1 MGRYTGNVVTET
13 NAFVSQ
19 ESNTVDPNS
28 DKNPLLDNSDPTE
41 GAEPDREHGDDFQ
54 VAGEDL
60 VEKKNVT
67 ENDVFQDGEVLNKI
81 NEIDNIAKEGQE
93 NADAVEALAAVS
105 CEMHAIL
112 ADRGHLTAG
121 EAMVLRGLVASV
133 ESAIPELATVET
145 AMPSMEDFKLPGLEY
160 SNANVSM
167 ESISE
172 KINLALNKVE
182 TNMVRLFKNGIGLA
196 NSMTPLID
204 AQISRCAT
212 VKGSLNGAR
221 RDDGQKEVSGGFV
234 KNLSV
239 DGATPDAN
247 TVIKVAKYLEQC
259 NGEIMSPRAM
269 EEAKQLINQLQQT
282 VRNGVDGDVIKSPSI
297 LLRTLIVLTAAG
309 YAGIK
314 GAKAGFAAGA
324 VTGNPGVAVVAGAA
338 GAVAGGWTTTI
349 AGVLIAKNN
358 MDKIVNKQIK
368 IDGSVAPELFKLYP
382 SIAKVNFA
390 AAPQLEGRHS
400 LPLFGN
406 RVINVT
412 QYAKEIDITA
422 YQRVVPSIE
431 LAKGGKK
438 AEGKTMQSL
447 NPSQQ
452 AEVLASAERL
462 LITARNFYKDYATRN
477 RQAMEVSQKT
487 AKLIADVNKNTS
499 SITQRAVQNAF
510 LSTMNWYSKMFWSGI
525 FADQH
530 KLANYTRTSAKALID
545 LVVASSAGA
554 QGGEETASTEAFA
567 DFL

>member
-121 EAMVLRGLVASV
+121 EAMVLRGFVASV

-239 DGATPDAN
+239 DGAAPDAN

-324 VTGNPGVAVVAGAA
+324 ELQYQASDNLGVAVGALYSVQGFKGKDIEIDTPIVDGTIQNDYKWNPGYINVPITLNYYPVAGLALKA
-338 GAVAGGWTTTI
+338 GLQPGF
-349 AGVLIAKNN
+349 L
-358 MDKIVNKQIK
+358 VNKDDMDDAK
-368 IDGSVAPELFKLYP
+368 TVDL
-382 SIAKVNFA
+382 SIPVGLSYEYQGIVFDARYNI
-390 AAPQLEGRHS
+390 G
-400 LPLFGN
+400 
-406 RVINVT
+406 VT
-412 QYAKEIDITA
+412 K
-422 YQRVVPSIE
+422 
-431 LAKGGKK
+431 
-438 AEGKTMQSL
+438 
-447 NPSQQ
+447 
-452 AEVLASAERL
+452 
-462 LITARNFYKDYATRN
+462 
-477 RQAMEVSQKT
+477 
-487 AKLIADVNKNTS
+487 IADNVDHYNNVIQ
-499 SITQRAVQNAF
+499 ITVGYKF
-510 LSTMNWYSKMFWSGI
+510 SL
-525 FADQH
+525 
-530 KLANYTRTSAKALID
+530 
-545 LVVASSAGA
+545 
-554 QGGEETASTEAFA
+554 
-567 DFL
+567 